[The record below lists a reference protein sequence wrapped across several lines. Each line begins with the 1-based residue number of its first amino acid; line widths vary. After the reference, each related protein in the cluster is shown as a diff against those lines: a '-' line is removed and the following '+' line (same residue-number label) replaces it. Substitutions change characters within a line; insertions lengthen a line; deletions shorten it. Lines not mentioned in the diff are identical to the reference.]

1 MDLNLDSTS
10 SQENNLK
17 TNEKNNDKLRPIDKL
32 VNKMKET
39 NFIKR
44 GDFTLKSGIHS
55 SYYVDVKAL
64 ISYPEIMATLSNLLY
79 IKIINIIRN
88 ENLNISQVVL
98 CGLPYAGIP
107 FVSYISMK
115 HNISMILLRKEKKD
129 YGTKKIFEGTL
140 HEKKHLILV
149 DDILTTGKSII
160 ESLDMFSEFNI
171 NTSAVVLIDR
181 EECDAQKNI
190 FKRLKNIYSVF
201 KLSRFLDI

>member
-1 MDLNLDSTS
+1 MDLDLKSSKNENGNDSS
-10 SQENNLK
+10 ENK
-17 TNEKNNDKLRPIDKL
+17 FSPINKL
-32 VNKMKET
+32 VDKMKTT

-64 ISYPEIMATLSNLLY
+64 ISYPEIMASLSNLLY

-88 ENLNISQVVL
+88 EKLDISQVVL

-129 YGTKKIFEGTL
+129 YGTKKMFEGTL

-149 DDILTTGKSII
+149 DDILTTGKSIT
-160 ESLDMFSEFNI
+160 ESLDLFREFNI
-171 NTSAVVLIDR
+171 DTSAVVLIDR
-181 EECDAQKNI
+181 EESDRTKTELKN
-190 FKRLKNIYSVF
+190 LKNIYSVF
-201 KLSRFLDI
+201 KLSRFLDN